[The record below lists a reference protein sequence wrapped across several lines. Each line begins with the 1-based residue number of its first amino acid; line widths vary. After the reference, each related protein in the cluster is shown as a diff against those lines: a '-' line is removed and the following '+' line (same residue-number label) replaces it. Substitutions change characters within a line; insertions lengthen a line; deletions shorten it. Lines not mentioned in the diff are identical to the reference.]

1 MKQLLILSGKGG
13 TGKTTIAS
21 AFIHLARAKTFAD
34 CDVDAPNL
42 HLITGETVQPVCEDF
57 YALPVAKIEPD
68 LCIACGICDE
78 HCRFNAILPGEVYD
92 VDPFACEGCGV
103 CAYVCP
109 VDAVTMVPDAA
120 GQLML
125 YKQEDRVFST
135 AQLKMGKGTSGL
147 LVAEV
152 KKRMKDEAVEKEFG
166 IIDGS
171 PGIGCPVIASLS
183 GVDMVLIVAEP
194 SISGMSDMERII
206 DTAMKFGVKIAVC
219 VNKYDVNRERTQAI
233 ENFCDD
239 ENLHFVGLIPF
250 DKEAVRAINE
260 GKTIVEFDCPS
271 GKAVQ
276 AIYRQTMDLLLEGR
290 D

>member
-1 MKQLLILSGKGG
+1 
-13 TGKTTIAS
+13 
-21 AFIHLARAKTFAD
+21 
-34 CDVDAPNL
+34 
-42 HLITGETVQPVCEDF
+42 
-57 YALPVAKIEPD
+57 
-68 LCIACGICDE
+68 
-78 HCRFNAILPGEVYD
+78 
-92 VDPFACEGCGV
+92 
-103 CAYVCP
+103 
-109 VDAVTMVPDAA
+109 
-120 GQLML
+120 
-125 YKQEDRVFST
+125 
-135 AQLKMGKGTSGL
+135 
-147 LVAEV
+147 
-152 KKRMKDEAVEKEFG
+152 
-166 IIDGS
+166 
-171 PGIGCPVIASLS
+171 
-183 GVDMVLIVAEP
+183 
-194 SISGMSDMERII
+194 MSDMERII